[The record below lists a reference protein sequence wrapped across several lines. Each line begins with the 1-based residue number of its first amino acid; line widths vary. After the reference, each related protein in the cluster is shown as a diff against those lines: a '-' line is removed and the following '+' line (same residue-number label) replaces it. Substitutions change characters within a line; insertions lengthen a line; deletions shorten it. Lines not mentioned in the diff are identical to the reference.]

1 MMVGVVFLSATVLS
15 IVKPNL
21 ATWLLFSLVFFVTTF
36 ILLVNDEVWIMM
48 INCLTW
54 LIRTV
59 TLMHGG
65 DL

>member
-1 MMVGVVFLSATVLS
+1 MVGVVFLSATVLS
-15 IVKPNL
+15 IVRPSL
-21 ATWLLFSLVFFVTTF
+21 STWLLFSLIFFVTTF
-36 ILLVNDEVWIMM
+36 ILLVNNELWIMA

-59 TLMHGG
+59 TMMCGG

>member
-15 IVKPNL
+15 IVRPSL
-21 ATWLLFSLVFFVTTF
+21 STWLLFSLVFFVTTF